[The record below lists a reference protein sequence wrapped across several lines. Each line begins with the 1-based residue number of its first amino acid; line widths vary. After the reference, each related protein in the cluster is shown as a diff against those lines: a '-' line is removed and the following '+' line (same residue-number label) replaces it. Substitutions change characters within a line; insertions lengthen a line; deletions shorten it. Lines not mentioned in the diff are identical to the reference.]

1 MIALKIQDL
10 SKNFGSTEVLK
21 KINLEIDEGN
31 FLVLLGPS
39 GCGKSTLLNI
49 IAGLETIDEGTVFID
64 DYNVSE
70 VEPKDR
76 NIAMVFQSYALYPSM
91 NVKENMV
98 FGLKQAKTSKEKIE
112 EQLKKVSNFL
122 HVDELLNRKPSQLS
136 GGQRQRVAIGRALVR
151 EPRIFLFDEPLSNLD
166 AKLRVEMR
174 REIKKLHQ
182 KLKTTVVYVTH
193 DQTEAMSLG
202 TNIAIMNHG
211 VIQQYDTPENIYN
224 KPNNTFVADF
234 IGSPS
239 MNLITGQLVKDANN
253 TSFIPEGSNQSNS
266 ISIKNYNFVK
276 PLDGSSNDVYF
287 GIRPEHIHYK
297 KANTSESRAQ
307 ILQCLYVLKKTNEY
321 NKYLSKL
328 CKNDMRNIKA
338 ASISTFVSNQLN
350 LDNIYPFCKN
360 PLKFIFFKNIKSYF
374 IPFEKFT
381 NSLIYKKSFSAVFL
395 SNTSLGNANEHSLS
409 EIAIPI
415 LFSP

>member
-1 MIALKIQDL
+1 MKTLKIEDL
-10 SKNFGSTEVLK
+10 SKNFGSTEVLR

-49 IAGLETIDEGTVFID
+49 IAGLETINEGDVFID
-64 DYNVSE
+64 DYNVSK

-91 NVKENMV
+91 NVRENMI

-112 EQLKKVSNFL
+112 QQLEKVSKFL
-122 HVDELLNRKPSQLS
+122 QVDQLLERKPSQLS

-182 KLKTTVVYVTH
+182 QLKTTVVYVTH

-202 TNIAIMNHG
+202 TRIAIMNHG
-211 VIQQYDTPENIYN
+211 VIQQNDTPEMIYN
-224 KPNNTFVADF
+224 KPSNTFVADF

-239 MNLITGQLVKDANN
+239 MNLIKGNLKE
-253 TSFIPEGSNQSNS
+253 TSGEISFTASGSNFEIPIKDDEFKDKSN
-266 ISIKNYNFVK
+266 
-276 PLDGSSNDVYF
+276 LNDKEVFF
-287 GIRPEHIHYK
+287 GLRPEHI
-297 KANTSESRAQ
+297 
-307 ILQCLYVLKKTNEY
+307 
-321 NKYLSKL
+321 
-328 CKNDMRNIKA
+328 
-338 ASISTFVSNQLN
+338 
-350 LDNIYPFCKN
+350 
-360 PLKFIFFKNIKSYF
+360 FFKKSNDND
-374 IPFEKFT
+374 FEIT
-381 NSLIYKKSFSAVFL
+381 LRAD
-395 SNTSLGNANEHSLS
+395 LS
-409 EIAIPI
+409 EYIGHEQIMTFDYANQEI
-415 LFSP
+415 LAKFPSTIKIELAKETKLYFDLTQISLFNAQTQERI

>member
-1 MIALKIQDL
+1 MKTLKIEEL

-49 IAGLETIDEGTVFID
+49 IAGLETINEGNVYID
-64 DYNVSE
+64 DYNVSK

-91 NVKENMV
+91 NVKENMI
-98 FGLKQAKTSKEKIE
+98 FGLRQAKTSKEKIE
-112 EQLKKVSNFL
+112 EQLKKVSSFL
-122 HVDELLNRKPSQLS
+122 QVDSLLERKPSQLS

-182 KLKTTVVYVTH
+182 QLKTTVVYVTH

-202 TNIAIMNHG
+202 TKIAIMNHG
-211 VIQQYDTPENIYN
+211 VIQQNDTPENIYN
-224 KPNNTFVADF
+224 KPSNTFVADF

-239 MNLITGQLVKDANN
+239 MNLIKGNLKQNSDNV
-253 TSFIPEGSNQSNS
+253 SFIAEGSNLEIPIKHYDFKNKSELSN
-266 ISIKNYNFVK
+266 NE
-276 PLDGSSNDVYF
+276 VYF
-287 GIRPEHIHYK
+287 GIRPEHIYFK
-297 KANTSESRAQ
+297 KLNEDDLEINLRADLSEYIGHEQ
-307 ILQCLYVLKKTNEY
+307 IVTFNFSNQEILAKFPSTINVELNKETKLYVDLTQVSLFDSKNEE
-321 NKYLSKL
+321 
-328 CKNDMRNIKA
+328 RI
-338 ASISTFVSNQLN
+338 
-350 LDNIYPFCKN
+350 
-360 PLKFIFFKNIKSYF
+360 
-374 IPFEKFT
+374 
-381 NSLIYKKSFSAVFL
+381 
-395 SNTSLGNANEHSLS
+395 
-409 EIAIPI
+409 
-415 LFSP
+415 

>member
-1 MIALKIQDL
+1 MKTLKIEDL
-10 SKNFGSTEVLK
+10 SKNFGTTEVLK

-49 IAGLETIDEGTVFID
+49 IAGLETINKGSVYID
-64 DYNVSE
+64 DYNVSK

-91 NVKENMV
+91 NVRENMI
-98 FGLKQAKTSKEKIE
+98 FGLKQAKTSKEKIQ
-112 EQLKKVSNFL
+112 EQLEKVSKFL
-122 HVDELLNRKPSQLS
+122 QVDQLLERKPSQLS

-182 KLKTTVVYVTH
+182 QLKTTVVYVTH

-202 TNIAIMNHG
+202 TKIAIMNHG
-211 VIQQYDTPENIYN
+211 VIQQNDTPENIYN

-239 MNLITGQLVKDANN
+239 MNLIAGSLKKNSDKI
-253 TSFIPEGSNQSNS
+253 SFVAEGSNFEIPIKGYKFKDKSNQNN
-266 ISIKNYNFVK
+266 KEVF
-276 PLDGSSNDVYF
+276 F
-287 GIRPEHIHYK
+287 GVRPEHIFSK
-297 KANTSESRAQ
+297 KFNESDFEITLSAELSEYIGHEQ
-307 ILQCLYVLKKTNEY
+307 IV
-321 NKYLSKL
+321 
-328 CKNDMRNIKA
+328 
-338 ASISTFVSNQLN
+338 TFNYSNQEILAKFPSTSKIEVNKELN
-350 LDNIYPFCKN
+350 LYFDLTQISIFDKN
-360 PLKFIFFKNIKSYF
+360 SKERI
-374 IPFEKFT
+374 
-381 NSLIYKKSFSAVFL
+381 
-395 SNTSLGNANEHSLS
+395 
-409 EIAIPI
+409 
-415 LFSP
+415 

>member
-1 MIALKIQDL
+1 MITLKVQDL

-21 KINLEIDEGN
+21 KINLEIEEGN

-91 NVKENMV
+91 NVKENMI
-98 FGLKQAKTSKEKIE
+98 FGLKQSKTSKEKIE
-112 EQLKKVSNFL
+112 EQLKKVSSFL

-182 KLKTTVVYVTH
+182 TLKTTVVYVTH

-239 MNLITGQLVKDANN
+239 MNLISGQLVKEANN
-253 TSFIPEGSNQSNS
+253 VSFNPEGSNQSDKVSLN
-266 ISIKNYNFVK
+266 NYNFVK
-276 PLDGSSNDVYF
+276 SPQESGNDIYF

-297 KANTSESRAQ
+297 KTNDTDFEVNLTADLKEYVGHEQ
-307 ILQCLYVLKKTNEY
+307 IITFNYYSQEILGKFPSTVKIETGQEMKLFFDLSQISVFDKKTN
-321 NKYLSKL
+321 K
-328 CKNDMRNIKA
+328 RI
-338 ASISTFVSNQLN
+338 
-350 LDNIYPFCKN
+350 
-360 PLKFIFFKNIKSYF
+360 
-374 IPFEKFT
+374 
-381 NSLIYKKSFSAVFL
+381 
-395 SNTSLGNANEHSLS
+395 
-409 EIAIPI
+409 
-415 LFSP
+415 

>member
-1 MIALKIQDL
+1 MKTLKIEEL

-49 IAGLETIDEGTVFID
+49 IAGLETINEGDVFID
-64 DYNVSE
+64 DYNVSK

-91 NVKENMV
+91 NVRENMI
-98 FGLKQAKTSKEKIE
+98 FGLKQAKSSKEKIQ
-112 EQLKKVSNFL
+112 EQLEKVSKFL
-122 HVDELLNRKPSQLS
+122 QVDQLLERKPSQLS

-182 KLKTTVVYVTH
+182 QLKTTVVYVTH

-211 VIQQYDTPENIYN
+211 VIQQNDTPEKIYN
-224 KPNNTFVADF
+224 KPSNTFVADF
-234 IGSPS
+234 IGE
-239 MNLITGQLVKDANN
+239 MTQFRGIITGK
-253 TSFIPEGSNQSNS
+253 S
-266 ISIKNYNFVK
+266 SIKIGNTELNTAAHQFDEGREVS
-276 PLDGSSNDVYF
+276 LT
-287 GIRPEHIHYK
+287 IRPEDIIPLGAK
-297 KANTSESRAQ
+297 PPTKNGLSNSRNNVFSTKLVEMEFLGSFWRCKLKSDEFSQALVTADFSVNAVRRLSLEPNQNLWIELPSES
-307 ILQCLYVLKKTNEY
+307 ILAFDNQ
-321 NKYLSKL
+321 
-328 CKNDMRNIKA
+328 A
-338 ASISTFVSNQLN
+338 A
-350 LDNIYPFCKN
+350 
-360 PLKFIFFKNIKSYF
+360 
-374 IPFEKFT
+374 
-381 NSLIYKKSFSAVFL
+381 
-395 SNTSLGNANEHSLS
+395 
-409 EIAIPI
+409 
-415 LFSP
+415 

>member
-1 MIALKIQDL
+1 MKTLKIEDL

-49 IAGLETIDEGTVFID
+49 IAGLETINEGNVFID
-64 DYNVSE
+64 DYNVSK

-91 NVKENMV
+91 NVRENMI
-98 FGLKQAKTSKEKIE
+98 FGLKQAKTSKDKIE
-112 EQLKKVSNFL
+112 NQLEKVSKFL
-122 HVDELLNRKPSQLS
+122 QVDQLLERKPSQLS

-182 KLKTTVVYVTH
+182 QLKTTVVYVTH

-202 TNIAIMNHG
+202 TKIAIMNYG
-211 VIQQYDTPENIYN
+211 VIQQNDTPENIYN

-239 MNLITGQLVKDANN
+239 MNLIKGILKENSNN
-253 TSFIPEGSNQSNS
+253 LSF
-266 ISIKNYNFVK
+266 F
-276 PLDGSSNDVYF
+276 LDGLNLEIPVDNYTFKVNDNLNNKEVF
-287 GIRPEHIHYK
+287 LGIRPEHI
-297 KANTSESRAQ
+297 
-307 ILQCLYVLKKTNEY
+307 
-321 NKYLSKL
+321 
-328 CKNDMRNIKA
+328 
-338 ASISTFVSNQLN
+338 
-350 LDNIYPFCKN
+350 
-360 PLKFIFFKNIKSYF
+360 FFKKLNEND
-374 IPFEKFT
+374 FEIT
-381 NSLIYKKSFSAVFL
+381 LRAD
-395 SNTSLGNANEHSLS
+395 LS
-409 EIAIPI
+409 EYIGHEQIITFNYVNQELLAKFPSTIKI
-415 LFSP
+415 ELNKETKLYFDLTQVSMFDINSKERL

>member
-1 MIALKIQDL
+1 MKTLKIEDL
-10 SKNFGSTEVLK
+10 SKNFGSTEVLR

-49 IAGLETIDEGTVFID
+49 IAGLETINEGNVFID
-64 DYNVSE
+64 DYNVSK

-91 NVKENMV
+91 NVRENMI

-112 EQLKKVSNFL
+112 QQLEKVSKFL
-122 HVDELLNRKPSQLS
+122 QVDQLLERKPSQLS

-182 KLKTTVVYVTH
+182 QLKTTVVYVTH

-202 TNIAIMNHG
+202 TRIAIMNHG
-211 VIQQYDTPENIYN
+211 VIQQNDTPENIYN
-224 KPNNTFVADF
+224 KPSNTFVADF

-239 MNLITGQLVKDANN
+239 MNLIKGSLKESSGEI
-253 TSFIPEGSNQSNS
+253 SFTASGSNFEIPVKGYEFKNKSNLNNKE
-266 ISIKNYNFVK
+266 IF
-276 PLDGSSNDVYF
+276 F
-287 GIRPEHIHYK
+287 GIRPEHIYFK
-297 KANTSESRAQ
+297 KSSESDFEVTLRADLSEYIGHEQ
-307 ILQCLYVLKKTNEY
+307 IMTFDYANQEVLAKFPSTIKIELAKETKLYFDLT
-321 NKYLSKL
+321 
-328 CKNDMRNIKA
+328 
-338 ASISTFVSNQLN
+338 Q
-350 LDNIYPFCKN
+350 
-360 PLKFIFFKNIKSYF
+360 
-374 IPFEKFT
+374 
-381 NSLIYKKSFSAVFL
+381 
-395 SNTSLGNANEHSLS
+395 TSLFDAQTE
-409 EIAIPI
+409 ERI
-415 LFSP
+415 

>member
-70 VEPKDR
+70 IEPKDR

-112 EQLKKVSNFL
+112 EQLKKVSTFL
-122 HVDELLNRKPSQLS
+122 QVDELLNRKPSQLS

-202 TNIAIMNHG
+202 NNIAIMNHG

-239 MNLITGQLVKDANN
+239 MNLIKGELINFNN
-253 TSFIPEGSNQSNS
+253 EIVFVTNGSSGES
-266 ISIKNYNFVK
+266 KISIGKYSFKDKSNNSVK
-276 PLDGSSNDVYF
+276 EVLL
-287 GIRPEHIHYK
+287 GIRPEHIYFENSNSDDFEISVK
-297 KANTSESRAQ
+297 SELAEYTGHEQ
-307 ILQCLYVLKKTNEY
+307 IITFNFSGQQLLGKFSSTIDIDMSKDFKLHLDTNQISLFDAKTE
-321 NKYLSKL
+321 
-328 CKNDMRNIKA
+328 DRI
-338 ASISTFVSNQLN
+338 
-350 LDNIYPFCKN
+350 
-360 PLKFIFFKNIKSYF
+360 
-374 IPFEKFT
+374 
-381 NSLIYKKSFSAVFL
+381 
-395 SNTSLGNANEHSLS
+395 
-409 EIAIPI
+409 
-415 LFSP
+415 

>member
-1 MIALKIQDL
+1 MKTLKIEEL

-49 IAGLETIDEGTVFID
+49 IAGLETINEGNVYID
-64 DYNVSE
+64 DYNVSK

-91 NVKENMV
+91 NVKENMI

-112 EQLKKVSNFL
+112 EQLKKVSSFL
-122 HVDELLNRKPSQLS
+122 QVDSLLERKPSQLS

-182 KLKTTVVYVTH
+182 QLKTTVVYVTH

-202 TNIAIMNHG
+202 TKIAIMNHG
-211 VIQQYDTPENIYN
+211 VIQQNDTPEIIYN
-224 KPNNTFVADF
+224 KPSNTFVADF

-239 MNLITGQLVKDANN
+239 MNLIKGNLKQNADNI
-253 TSFIPEGSNQSNS
+253 SFIAEGSNLEIPIKHYDFKNKSELSN
-266 ISIKNYNFVK
+266 NE
-276 PLDGSSNDVYF
+276 VYF
-287 GIRPEHIHYK
+287 GIRPEHIYFK
-297 KANTSESRAQ
+297 KLNEDDLEINLRADLSEYIGHEQ
-307 ILQCLYVLKKTNEY
+307 IVTFNFSNQEILAKFPSTINVELNKETKLYVDLTQVSLFDSKNEE
-321 NKYLSKL
+321 
-328 CKNDMRNIKA
+328 RI
-338 ASISTFVSNQLN
+338 
-350 LDNIYPFCKN
+350 
-360 PLKFIFFKNIKSYF
+360 
-374 IPFEKFT
+374 
-381 NSLIYKKSFSAVFL
+381 
-395 SNTSLGNANEHSLS
+395 
-409 EIAIPI
+409 
-415 LFSP
+415 

>member
-1 MIALKIQDL
+1 MKTLKIEDL
-10 SKNFGSTEVLK
+10 SKNFGSTEVLR

-49 IAGLETIDEGTVFID
+49 IAGLETINEGNVFID
-64 DYNVSE
+64 DYNVSK

-91 NVKENMV
+91 NVRENMI

-112 EQLKKVSNFL
+112 QQLEKVSKFL
-122 HVDELLNRKPSQLS
+122 QVDQLLERKPSQLS

-182 KLKTTVVYVTH
+182 QLKTTVVYVTH

-202 TNIAIMNHG
+202 TRIAIMNHG
-211 VIQQYDTPENIYN
+211 VIQQNETPEIIYN
-224 KPNNTFVADF
+224 KPSNTFVADF

-239 MNLITGQLVKDANN
+239 MNLIKGSLKENSGEIFFTAN
-253 TSFIPEGSNQSNS
+253 GSNFEIPVKGYDFKDKSNLNN
-266 ISIKNYNFVK
+266 KE
-276 PLDGSSNDVYF
+276 VYF
-287 GIRPEHIHYK
+287 GIRPEHI
-297 KANTSESRAQ
+297 
-307 ILQCLYVLKKTNEY
+307 
-321 NKYLSKL
+321 
-328 CKNDMRNIKA
+328 
-338 ASISTFVSNQLN
+338 
-350 LDNIYPFCKN
+350 
-360 PLKFIFFKNIKSYF
+360 YF
-374 IPFEKFT
+374 
-381 NSLIYKKSFSAVFL
+381 KKS
-395 SNTSLGNANEHSLS
+395 NETDFEVNLRADLS
-409 EIAIPI
+409 EYIGHEQIMTFDYANQEI
-415 LFSP
+415 LAKFPSTIKIEFAKETKLYFDLTQASLFDAQTEERI

>member
-21 KINLEIDEGN
+21 KINLEINEGN

-49 IAGLETIDEGTVFID
+49 VAGLETIDEGEVFID
-64 DYNVSE
+64 DYNVSK

-91 NVKENMV
+91 NVKENIT
-98 FGLKQAKTSKEKIE
+98 FGLKQSKTPKDKIE
-112 EQLKKVSNFL
+112 EQLKKISTFL

-202 TNIAIMNHG
+202 TYIAIMNHG

-239 MNLITGQLVKDANN
+239 MNLISGQLVKNANN
-253 TSFIPEGSNQSNS
+253 ISFIPESSNQSNN
-266 ISIKNYNFVK
+266 ISIKNYNFIK
-276 PLDGSSNDVYF
+276 PLDESSKDVYF

-297 KANTSESRAQ
+297 KTNDTDFEVNLRTDLKEYIGHEQ
-307 ILQCLYVLKKTNEY
+307 IITFNYSNQEVLGKFSSTVKIEMSKEMKLYFDLNQISIFDKKTN
-321 NKYLSKL
+321 N
-328 CKNDMRNIKA
+328 RI
-338 ASISTFVSNQLN
+338 
-350 LDNIYPFCKN
+350 
-360 PLKFIFFKNIKSYF
+360 
-374 IPFEKFT
+374 
-381 NSLIYKKSFSAVFL
+381 
-395 SNTSLGNANEHSLS
+395 
-409 EIAIPI
+409 
-415 LFSP
+415 

>member
-1 MIALKIQDL
+1 MKTLKIEDL

-49 IAGLETIDEGTVFID
+49 IAGLETINEGNVYID
-64 DYNVSE
+64 DYNVSK

-91 NVKENMV
+91 NVKENMI

-112 EQLKKVSNFL
+112 EQLKKVSSFL
-122 HVDELLNRKPSQLS
+122 QVDSLLERKPSQLS

-182 KLKTTVVYVTH
+182 QLKTTVVYVTH

-202 TNIAIMNHG
+202 TKIAIMNHG
-211 VIQQYDTPENIYN
+211 VIQQNDTPENIYN
-224 KPNNTFVADF
+224 KPSNTFVADF

-239 MNLITGQLVKDANN
+239 MNLIKGNLKQNSDNV
-253 TSFIPEGSNQSNS
+253 SFIAEGSNLEIPIKHYDFKNKSELSN
-266 ISIKNYNFVK
+266 NE
-276 PLDGSSNDVYF
+276 VYF
-287 GIRPEHIHYK
+287 GIRPEHIYFK
-297 KANTSESRAQ
+297 KLNEDDLEINLRADLSEYIGHEQ
-307 ILQCLYVLKKTNEY
+307 IVTFNFSNQEILAKFPSTINLELNKETKLYVDLTQ
-321 NKYLSKL
+321 
-328 CKNDMRNIKA
+328 
-338 ASISTFVSNQLN
+338 VSLF
-350 LDNIYPFCKN
+350 D
-360 PLKFIFFKNIKSYF
+360 FKNEERI
-374 IPFEKFT
+374 
-381 NSLIYKKSFSAVFL
+381 
-395 SNTSLGNANEHSLS
+395 
-409 EIAIPI
+409 
-415 LFSP
+415 

>member
-1 MIALKIQDL
+1 MKTLKIEDL
-10 SKNFGSTEVLK
+10 SKNFGITEVLK

-49 IAGLETIDEGTVFID
+49 IAGLESINEGSVYID
-64 DYNVSE
+64 DYNVSK

-91 NVKENMV
+91 NVRENMI
-98 FGLKQAKTSKEKIE
+98 FGLKQAKTSKEKIQ
-112 EQLKKVSNFL
+112 EQLEKVSKFL
-122 HVDELLNRKPSQLS
+122 QVDQLLERKPSQLS

-182 KLKTTVVYVTH
+182 QLKTTVVYVTH

-211 VIQQYDTPENIYN
+211 VIQQNDTPENIYN

-239 MNLITGQLVKDANN
+239 MNLIAGSLKQNSDK
-253 TSFIPEGSNQSNS
+253 TSFIAEGSNLEIPINDYRFKEKSN
-266 ISIKNYNFVK
+266 
-276 PLDGSSNDVYF
+276 LSNKEVFF
-287 GIRPEHIHYK
+287 GVRPEHIFSK
-297 KANTSESRAQ
+297 KFNESDFEITLSAELSEYIGHEQ
-307 ILQCLYVLKKTNEY
+307 IV
-321 NKYLSKL
+321 
-328 CKNDMRNIKA
+328 
-338 ASISTFVSNQLN
+338 TFNYSNQEILAKFPSTSKIEVNKELN
-350 LDNIYPFCKN
+350 LYFDLTQISIFDKN
-360 PLKFIFFKNIKSYF
+360 SKERI
-374 IPFEKFT
+374 
-381 NSLIYKKSFSAVFL
+381 
-395 SNTSLGNANEHSLS
+395 
-409 EIAIPI
+409 
-415 LFSP
+415 

>member
-1 MIALKIQDL
+1 MKTLKIEDL
-10 SKNFGSTEVLK
+10 SKNFGTTEVLK

-49 IAGLETIDEGTVFID
+49 IAGLETINEGNVFID
-64 DYNVSE
+64 DYNVSK

-91 NVKENMV
+91 NVKENMI
-98 FGLKQAKTSKEKIE
+98 FGLKQAKTSKDKIK
-112 EQLKKVSNFL
+112 EQLEKVSKFL
-122 HVDELLNRKPSQLS
+122 QVDQLLERKPSQLS

-182 KLKTTVVYVTH
+182 QLKTTVVYVTH

-202 TNIAIMNHG
+202 TKIAIMNHG
-211 VIQQYDTPENIYN
+211 VIQQNDTPENIYN

-239 MNLITGQLVKDANN
+239 MNLIKGKLKQSSNII
-253 TSFIPEGSNQSNS
+253 SFVAEGSNLE
-266 ISIKNYNFVK
+266 IPIDNYNFK
-276 PLDGSSNDVYF
+276 ANDDLNNKEVFF
-287 GIRPEHIHYK
+287 GIRPEHIFFK
-297 KANTSESRAQ
+297 KLNENDFEITLRADLSEYIGHEQ
-307 ILQCLYVLKKTNEY
+307 IMTFDYDNQEILAKFPSTIKTE
-321 NKYLSKL
+321 LSKETKL
-328 CKNDMRNIKA
+328 YFDL
-338 ASISTFVSNQLN
+338 TQVS
-350 LDNIYPFCKN
+350 
-360 PLKFIFFKNIKSYF
+360 
-374 IPFEKFT
+374 
-381 NSLIYKKSFSAVFL
+381 
-395 SNTSLGNANEHSLS
+395 
-409 EIAIPI
+409 
-415 LFSP
+415 LFDAKTEERI

>member
-1 MIALKIQDL
+1 MKTLKIEEL

-49 IAGLETIDEGTVFID
+49 IAGLETINEGNVFID
-64 DYNVSE
+64 DYNVSK

-91 NVKENMV
+91 NVRENMV

-112 EQLKKVSNFL
+112 EQLEKVSKFL
-122 HVDELLNRKPSQLS
+122 QVDQLLERKPSQLS

-182 KLKTTVVYVTH
+182 QLKTTVVYVTH

-202 TNIAIMNHG
+202 TRIAIMNHG
-211 VIQQYDTPENIYN
+211 VIQQNDTPENIYN
-224 KPNNTFVADF
+224 NPSNTFVADF

-239 MNLITGQLVKDANN
+239 MNLIKGSLK
-253 TSFIPEGSNQSNS
+253 EGSGEISFTASGSN
-266 ISIKNYNFVK
+266 IEIPIKDYEFKNKANLNNKEVF
-276 PLDGSSNDVYF
+276 F
-287 GIRPEHIHYK
+287 GIRPEHIYFK
-297 KANTSESRAQ
+297 KSNESDFEVNLRADLSEYIGHEQIMTFDYANQE
-307 ILQCLYVLKKTNEY
+307 ILA
-321 NKYLSKL
+321 KYPSTIKIELSKETKL
-328 CKNDMRNIKA
+328 
-338 ASISTFVSNQLN
+338 
-350 LDNIYPFCKN
+350 
-360 PLKFIFFKNIKSYF
+360 FFDL
-374 IPFEKFT
+374 T
-381 NSLIYKKSFSAVFL
+381 L
-395 SNTSLGNANEHSLS
+395 TSLFDAMTE
-409 EIAIPI
+409 ERI
-415 LFSP
+415 

>member
-1 MIALKIQDL
+1 MKTLKIEDL
-10 SKNFGSTEVLK
+10 SKNFGTTEVLK

-49 IAGLETIDEGTVFID
+49 IAGLETINEGNVYID
-64 DYNVSE
+64 DYNVSK

-91 NVKENMV
+91 NVRENMI

-112 EQLKKVSNFL
+112 EQLEKVSSFL
-122 HVDELLNRKPSQLS
+122 QVKELLNRKPSQLS

-166 AKLRVEMR
+166 AKLRIEMR

-202 TNIAIMNHG
+202 TKIAIMNHG
-211 VIQQYDTPENIYN
+211 VIQQNESPEIIYN
-224 KPNNTFVADF
+224 KPSNTFVADF

-239 MNLITGQLVKDANN
+239 MNLIKGKLNENSDKI
-253 TSFIPEGSNQSNS
+253 SFTADGENFDIP
-266 ISIKNYNFVK
+266 IKNYDFKNTSQLNNK
-276 PLDGSSNDVYF
+276 EVYL
-287 GIRPEHIHYK
+287 GIRPEHI
-297 KANTSESRAQ
+297 
-307 ILQCLYVLKKTNEY
+307 
-321 NKYLSKL
+321 
-328 CKNDMRNIKA
+328 
-338 ASISTFVSNQLN
+338 
-350 LDNIYPFCKN
+350 
-360 PLKFIFFKNIKSYF
+360 YF
-374 IPFEKFT
+374 
-381 NSLIYKKSFSAVFL
+381 KKS
-395 SNTSLGNANEHSLS
+395 NEGDFEVNLRADLS
-409 EIAIPI
+409 EYIGHEQIMTFNLANQELLAKFPSTIKI
-415 LFSP
+415 ELNKETKLYFDLTQVSLFDANSEERI

>member
-1 MIALKIQDL
+1 MKTLKIEDL

-49 IAGLETIDEGTVFID
+49 IAGLETINEGNVFID
-64 DYNVSE
+64 DYNVSK

-76 NIAMVFQSYALYPSM
+76 NIAMVFQSYAVYPSM
-91 NVKENMV
+91 TVKENII
-98 FGLKQAKTSKEKIE
+98 FGLKQAKTSKDKIK
-112 EQLKKVSNFL
+112 EQLEKVSKFL
-122 HVDELLNRKPSQLS
+122 QVDQLLERKPSQLS

-182 KLKTTVVYVTH
+182 QLKTTVVYVTH

-202 TNIAIMNHG
+202 TKIAIMNHG
-211 VIQQYDTPENIYN
+211 VIQQNDTPENIYN

-239 MNLITGQLVKDANN
+239 MNLIKGKLKQSSNII
-253 TSFIPEGSNQSNS
+253 SFVAEGSNLE
-266 ISIKNYNFVK
+266 IPIDNYNFK
-276 PLDGSSNDVYF
+276 ANDNLNNKEVFF
-287 GIRPEHIHYK
+287 GIRPEHIFFK
-297 KANTSESRAQ
+297 KLNDNDFEITLRADLSEYIGHEQ
-307 ILQCLYVLKKTNEY
+307 IMTFDYDNQEILAKFPSTIKTE
-321 NKYLSKL
+321 LSKETKL
-328 CKNDMRNIKA
+328 YFDL
-338 ASISTFVSNQLN
+338 TQVS
-350 LDNIYPFCKN
+350 
-360 PLKFIFFKNIKSYF
+360 
-374 IPFEKFT
+374 
-381 NSLIYKKSFSAVFL
+381 
-395 SNTSLGNANEHSLS
+395 
-409 EIAIPI
+409 
-415 LFSP
+415 LFDAKTEERI

>member
-1 MIALKIQDL
+1 MKTLKIEDL
-10 SKNFGSTEVLK
+10 SKNFGSTEVLR

-49 IAGLETIDEGTVFID
+49 IAGLETINEGNVFID
-64 DYNVSE
+64 DYNVSK

-91 NVKENMV
+91 NVRENMI

-112 EQLKKVSNFL
+112 QQLEKVSKFL
-122 HVDELLNRKPSQLS
+122 QVDQLLERKPSQLS

-182 KLKTTVVYVTH
+182 QLKTTVVYVTH

-202 TNIAIMNHG
+202 TRIAIMNHG
-211 VIQQYDTPENIYN
+211 VIQQNETPEIIYN
-224 KPNNTFVADF
+224 KPSNTFVADF

-239 MNLITGQLVKDANN
+239 MNLIKGSLKENSGEIFFIAN
-253 TSFIPEGSNQSNS
+253 GSNFEIPVKGYDFKDKSNLNN
-266 ISIKNYNFVK
+266 KE
-276 PLDGSSNDVYF
+276 VYF
-287 GIRPEHIHYK
+287 GIRPEHI
-297 KANTSESRAQ
+297 
-307 ILQCLYVLKKTNEY
+307 
-321 NKYLSKL
+321 
-328 CKNDMRNIKA
+328 
-338 ASISTFVSNQLN
+338 
-350 LDNIYPFCKN
+350 
-360 PLKFIFFKNIKSYF
+360 YF
-374 IPFEKFT
+374 
-381 NSLIYKKSFSAVFL
+381 KKSNETDFEVNLRADL
-395 SNTSLGNANEHSLS
+395 SEYIGHEQIITFDYANQEILAKFPSTIKIELAKETKLYFDLTQTSLFDAQTE
-409 EIAIPI
+409 ERI
-415 LFSP
+415 

>member
-1 MIALKIQDL
+1 MKTLKIEDL

-49 IAGLETIDEGTVFID
+49 IAGLESINEGNVYID
-64 DYNVSE
+64 DYNVSK

-91 NVKENMV
+91 NVKENMI

-112 EQLKKVSNFL
+112 EQLKKVSSFL
-122 HVDELLNRKPSQLS
+122 QVDSLLERKPSQLS

-182 KLKTTVVYVTH
+182 QLKTTVVYVTH

-202 TNIAIMNHG
+202 TKIAIMNHG
-211 VIQQYDTPENIYN
+211 VIQQNDTPENIYN
-224 KPNNTFVADF
+224 KPSNTFVADF

-239 MNLITGQLVKDANN
+239 MNLIKGNLKQNSDNV
-253 TSFIPEGSNQSNS
+253 SFIAEGSNLEIPIKHYDFKNKSELSN
-266 ISIKNYNFVK
+266 NE
-276 PLDGSSNDVYF
+276 VYF
-287 GIRPEHIHYK
+287 GIRPEHIYFK
-297 KANTSESRAQ
+297 KLNEDDLEINLRADLSEYIGHEQ
-307 ILQCLYVLKKTNEY
+307 IVTFNFSNQEILAKFPSTINVELNKETKLYVDLTQVSLFDSKNEE
-321 NKYLSKL
+321 
-328 CKNDMRNIKA
+328 RI
-338 ASISTFVSNQLN
+338 
-350 LDNIYPFCKN
+350 
-360 PLKFIFFKNIKSYF
+360 
-374 IPFEKFT
+374 
-381 NSLIYKKSFSAVFL
+381 
-395 SNTSLGNANEHSLS
+395 
-409 EIAIPI
+409 
-415 LFSP
+415 

>member
-1 MIALKIQDL
+1 MKTLKIEDL
-10 SKNFGSTEVLK
+10 SKNFGTTEVLK

-49 IAGLETIDEGTVFID
+49 IAGLESINEGSVYID
-64 DYNVSE
+64 DYNVSK

-91 NVKENMV
+91 NVRENMI
-98 FGLKQAKTSKEKIE
+98 FGLKQAKNSKEKIQ
-112 EQLKKVSNFL
+112 EQLEKVSKFL
-122 HVDELLNRKPSQLS
+122 QVDQLLERKPSQLS

-182 KLKTTVVYVTH
+182 QLKTTVVYVTH

-211 VIQQYDTPENIYN
+211 VIQQNDTPENIYN

-239 MNLITGQLVKDANN
+239 MNLIAGSLKKNSDKITFVA
-253 TSFIPEGSNQSNS
+253 EGSNLEIPIKGYKFKDKSNQ
-266 ISIKNYNFVK
+266 NNREVF
-276 PLDGSSNDVYF
+276 F
-287 GIRPEHIHYK
+287 GVRPEHIFSK
-297 KANTSESRAQ
+297 KFNESDFEITLSAELSEYIGHEQ
-307 ILQCLYVLKKTNEY
+307 IV
-321 NKYLSKL
+321 
-328 CKNDMRNIKA
+328 
-338 ASISTFVSNQLN
+338 TFNYSNQEILAKFPSTSKIEVNKELN
-350 LDNIYPFCKN
+350 LYFDLTQISIFDKN
-360 PLKFIFFKNIKSYF
+360 SKERI
-374 IPFEKFT
+374 
-381 NSLIYKKSFSAVFL
+381 
-395 SNTSLGNANEHSLS
+395 
-409 EIAIPI
+409 
-415 LFSP
+415 

>member
-1 MIALKIQDL
+1 MKTLKIEDL

-49 IAGLETIDEGTVFID
+49 IAGLETINEGNVFID
-64 DYNVSE
+64 DYNVSK

-91 NVKENMV
+91 NVRENMI

-112 EQLKKVSNFL
+112 QQLEKVSKFL
-122 HVDELLNRKPSQLS
+122 QVDQLLERKPSQLS

-182 KLKTTVVYVTH
+182 QLKTTVVYVTH

-202 TNIAIMNHG
+202 TRIAIMNHG
-211 VIQQYDTPENIYN
+211 VIQQNDTPEMIYN
-224 KPNNTFVADF
+224 KPSNTFVADF

-239 MNLITGQLVKDANN
+239 MNLIKGNLKETSGEISFTAN
-253 TSFIPEGSNQSNS
+253 GSNFEIPIKDYEFKDKSNLNNKE
-266 ISIKNYNFVK
+266 IF
-276 PLDGSSNDVYF
+276 F
-287 GIRPEHIHYK
+287 GLRPEHI
-297 KANTSESRAQ
+297 
-307 ILQCLYVLKKTNEY
+307 
-321 NKYLSKL
+321 
-328 CKNDMRNIKA
+328 
-338 ASISTFVSNQLN
+338 
-350 LDNIYPFCKN
+350 
-360 PLKFIFFKNIKSYF
+360 FFKKSNDND
-374 IPFEKFT
+374 FEIT
-381 NSLIYKKSFSAVFL
+381 LRAD
-395 SNTSLGNANEHSLS
+395 LS
-409 EIAIPI
+409 EYIGHEQIMTFDYANQEI
-415 LFSP
+415 LAKFPSTIKIELAKETKLYFDLTQVSLFDAQTEERI